1 MITLQQINLG
11 QYPNDGTGDD
21 LRTAFTKV
29 NANFSS
35 IALDA
40 PVDGA
45 TNVGGGHGIFK
56 DKLLST
62 LEFKTLTSNSNS
74 IAITETANTINLE
87 GSTSLVRDLTPRL
100 GADLNLNGHK
110 IIGDGDLEAPV
121 YGVDLRVADTLNS
134 ILIQSN
140 LINFDFSPDSDFN
153 PIGKGDLLPG
163 STNPD
168 YRAGYTVDFGLFSD
182 PFPVANKV
190 DLGTFT
196 STVNSIIPV
205 ATNLTAGTVRPDGT
219 TISISSGVIS
229 SISRNIQDVAAAML
243 TSGQQNGIT
252 FTYNQGNGSITT
264 TVLGGGGG
272 SGGGLSGVTVQ
283 QGGVTQGGA
292 NTIATLNFTGNGV
305 TATASGSGAT
315 IAIPG
320 YSLPTSSP
328 FVLGG
333 VKVDGS
339 SITINGSGVISA
351 TLPTASTSVLGG
363 VKVDGTTITTNAGII
378 SATQYSLPTA
388 SPSLLGGVKVDG
400 TTITINGS
408 GIITANYTN
417 YTLPIATTSV
427 LGGVTVDG
435 TTITINGS
443 GVITSNINY
452 NLPTAT
458 TTQLGGVK
466 VDGTTVSIN
475 NQIISATSSNIRSV
489 AAALLTGGVQ
499 AGITFTYDSLTQTI
513 TSTVTGGSGGSGITG
528 ISVQDEGSTQGI
540 TSAVTTLNFVG
551 APVTAAVSG
560 NTATISIASSNY
572 TLPTAGTGSVG
583 TLGGVKVDGTTITIN
598 GSSVISATYSLPAAN
613 TATLGGV
620 IIPAQATSGIVNSSG
635 TITLATSSTTQ
646 LGGVKVDG
654 STITINGSGTITAN
668 YTNYSLPTATTS
680 VLGGVKVDGST
691 ITINGSG
698 VISTIL
704 PTASTSVLGVVKVD
718 GSTIAINAGIIS
730 ATYTLP
736 TAGTTQLGGVK
747 VDGSTITV
755 SGTGVIS
762 STQYS
767 LPTATTSV
775 LGGVKVDGS
784 TITISAGVISAASAY
799 TLPSA
804 TTSALGGV
812 IIPAVATSGNNN
824 TSGTIGLATASVSQL
839 GGVIIPAVA
848 TSGIVNSSGT
858 ISLATAT
865 TTQLGGVK
873 VDGSTIT
880 INGTGVI
887 SSTGGGGGGALQTR
901 TTVATTT
908 SSLAAG
914 TSATATV
921 TAAKGY
927 ALISIQTSIA
937 AWVTVYSSSTAQS
950 NDSSRTITTDPT
962 PGSGVIAEVITTSGT
977 TQYFSPAVF
986 GYNADATVGTNM
998 YLKIYNNTGSSSAIT
1013 VTVTYLK
1020 LES

>member
-40 PVDGA
+40 PVDSA
-45 TNVGGGHGIFK
+45 TNVGGGHSIFK
-56 DKLLST
+56 DKVLST
-62 LEFKTLTSNSNS
+62 LEFKTITSNSNS
-74 IAITETANTINLE
+74 IAITETANTINVE
-87 GSTSLVRDLTPRL
+87 GSTRLVRDLTPQL

-110 IIGDGDLEAPV
+110 IIGAGDLEAPV
-121 YGVDLRVADTLNS
+121 YGIDLRVADAFSS
-134 ILIQSN
+134 ILVQSN

-153 PIGKGDLLPG
+153 PIGKGDLIPG

-196 STVNSIIPV
+196 SSVNSIVPV
-205 ATNLTAGTVRPDGT
+205 ATNLTAGTVRPDST
-219 TISISSGVIS
+219 TISINNGIIS
-229 SISRNIQDVAAAML
+229 SVSRNIQDVAAAML

-272 SGGGLSGVTVQ
+272 GGGGLSGVTIQ
-283 QGGVTQGGA
+283 QGGVTQGAA

-339 SITINGSGVISA
+339 TITINGSGVISA

-363 VKVDGTTITTNAGII
+363 VKIDGSTITINAGII
-378 SATQYSLPTA
+378 SATQYSLPT
-388 SPSLLGGVKVDG
+388 SSSSLLGGVKVDG
-400 TTITINGS
+400 STITINGS
-408 GIITANYTN
+408 GVITANYTN

-452 NLPTAT
+452 NLPTAG

-499 AGITFTYDSLTQTI
+499 TGITFTYDSLTQTI

-583 TLGGVKVDGTTITIN
+583 TLGGVKVDGSTITIN
-598 GSSVISATYSLPAAN
+598 GSGVISTTYSLPSAN

-620 IIPAQATSGIVNSSG
+620 IIPTQATSGIVNSSG

-680 VLGGVKVDGST
+680 VLGGVKVDGTT

-704 PTASTSVLGVVKVD
+704 PTASASVLGVVKVD

-762 STQYS
+762 SAQYS
-767 LPTATTSV
+767 LPTASTSV
-775 LGGVKVDGS
+775 LGGVKIDGT
-784 TITISAGVISAASAY
+784 TITITGGVISAASAY

-812 IIPAVATSGNNN
+812 IIPAVATSGINN

-848 TSGIVNSSGT
+848 TSGITNSSGT
-858 ISLATAT
+858 ISLATAS

-873 VDGSTIT
+873 VDGTTIT
-880 INGTGVI
+880 ISGGII
-887 SSTGGGGGGALQTR
+887 SSTGGGGGALQTR

-908 SSLAAG
+908 SSLVAG

-950 NDSSRTITTDPT
+950 NDSGRTITTDPT

-1020 LES
+1020 LEN